1 MFEMY
6 NANPKGK
13 KVADCVIRAISTAIG
28 DTWENVYRDMVEHSI
43 KECTVFNDKKF
54 IKKYITNVL
63 GLKMEKQPRF
73 TNGKKLTVSDFA
85 TWYNSGT
92 FIVTIANHI
101 TVVKDGIILDTCDC
115 SHKCVGNFWKV

>member
-1 MFEMY
+1 MFKNF

-13 KVADCVIRAISTAIG
+13 KVADCSIRAISTAIG
-28 DTWENVYRDMVEHSI
+28 KSWQDVYRDMFEHSI

-63 GLKMEKQPRF
+63 GLEMQKQPRF
-73 TNGKKLTVSDFA
+73 TSGKKLTVSDFA

-92 FIVTIANHI
+92 YIITIANHL
-101 TVVKDGIILDTCDC
+101 TVVKDGVILDTWNCEN
-115 SHKCVGNFWKV
+115 KCVGNFWRV